1 MELDG
6 SLRRDGCVLR
16 YSDIAGSGI
25 PVVFIHG
32 AGADHAMFESQ
43 RDVLRAAGFRV
54 VLFDLRGHGVS
65 RPNTAAITADV
76 LVSDVEALIAHLGLS
91 RPVLIGLSLGGNIAQ
106 RLVRQAPN
114 GYRALGVLDST
125 WNTGP
130 LSWIE
135 RSSLRLAAPLLRLI
149 PARSLPG
156 VMADAS
162 AVTEPARAYLRRAF
176 AAISKAEFL
185 KIWRVTTEFVEPD
198 SDYRTQLPLLLMR
211 GAKDRTGNIATSMP
225 QWAIADGVAEVV
237 IPDAGHVVTLD
248 APEPVNFALLAF
260 LRNLT

>member
-1 MELDG
+1 M
-6 SLRRDGCVLR
+6 LR
-16 YSDIAGSGI
+16 YSDTAGSGI

-65 RPNTAAITADV
+65 RPNTTAITADV
-76 LVSDVEALIAHLGLS
+76 LVTDVEALIAHLDLD
-91 RPVLIGLSLGGNIAQ
+91 RPILIGLSLGGNIGQ
-106 RLVRQAPN
+106 RLVRQAPQ
-114 GYRALGVLDST
+114 GYRALGVFDST

-130 LSWIE
+130 LSWLE
-135 RSSLRLAAPLLRLI
+135 RSSLRLSAPLLRFI

-162 AVTEPARAYLRRAF
+162 AVTESARADLLRAF

-185 KIWRVTTEFVEPD
+185 EIWRATTEFVKPD

-211 GAKDRTGNIATSMP
+211 GEKDRTGNIATSMS

-248 APEPVNFALLAF
+248 APEPVNAALVSF
-260 LRNLT
+260 LRYLT